1 MIDVNDYITL
11 VIHTPERA
19 QILKNILESH
29 GIEVVI
35 EDFTSY
41 KSPLTVAQRVKI
53 KPTELPLALK
63 ITESGDTY
71 SAAMIDMKMAGMSGN
86 LLIPVDFSSG
96 SMLAIT
102 IGFKLAKRIGL
113 HPVVL
118 HSFIAPMFSLS
129 GANVLENDNI
139 IDEIDNTEE
148 IKDVREQAS
157 NNLIKFRTEIKQLQ
171 VSGKLP
177 SIKFSTILTEGIAEE
192 AIINYCKSTPP
203 MLVVMATRG
212 KDKKGEELIGSVT
225 AEVLDSCRVP
235 VFTIP
240 DNCKWDRIEDITKL
254 MMFCNMDQ
262 HDIMTIDSLMRIFDY
277 PECSITLVPENSK
290 GSNQLKYKLKALTEF
305 FNGNYPASKSD
316 YYVPSNSTF
325 REEID
330 SIILKREI
338 QLLIV
343 PNKKTNVFNRI
354 FHPNPAHKSLF
365 ERDMPMLAI
374 PV

>member
-1 MIDVNDYITL
+1 MIDVNDYITF

-29 GIEVVI
+29 GIDVKI

-53 KPTELPLALK
+53 RPTELPLALK

-96 SMLAIT
+96 SILAIT
-102 IGFKLAKRIGL
+102 VGFKIAKRIGL
-113 HPVVL
+113 HPVIL

-129 GANVLENDNI
+129 GANILETNNI
-139 IDEIDNTEE
+139 IDEIDDEDE
-148 IKDVREQAS
+148 IRDIREQS
-157 NNLIKFRTEIKQLQ
+157 TNNLRKFKQDIRQLQ
-171 VSGKLP
+171 SEGKLP
-177 SIKFSTILTEGIAEE
+177 AIKFSSILVEGIAEE
-192 AIINYCKSTPP
+192 AIINYCKTTPP
-203 MLVVMATRG
+203 TLVVMSTRG
-212 KDKKGEELIGSVT
+212 KDKKGEDLIGSVT

-235 VFTIP
+235 IFTIP
-240 DNCKWDRIEDITKL
+240 DNCTWNKIEDINNL
-254 MMFCNMDQ
+254 LMFCNMDQ
-262 HDIMTIDSLMRIFDY
+262 HDIITIDTFMRLFNY
-277 PECSITLVPENSK
+277 PECNFTLVPEN
-290 GSNQLKYKLKALTEF
+290 LKNPTHIKDKINALAEF
-305 FNGNYPASKSD
+305 FNGNYPTAKFD
-316 YYVPSNSTF
+316 IFVPANSTY
-325 REEID
+325 REDID
-330 SIILKREI
+330 NLIADSAIE
-338 QLLIV
+338 LLIV

-365 ERDMPMLAI
+365 ERDMPMLAL